1 MPLVTLN
8 NIHKSFG
15 PEHILQGLNLQIH
28 PNTKAG
34 LIGPNG
40 SGKTTIFN
48 LILQKISP
56 DIGSVNIRKN
66 IKIGYLPQE
75 PKFDPSLTVI
85 QQLHAGFENI
95 YNLKLKLDQAAEN
108 LAKAKKQNSG
118 SAAAKYEKLS
128 RKFELAGGYDFETN
142 AKANM
147 DALGLKPQIY
157 NTPTTALS
165 GGQRSRLALALAITS
180 QADLL
185 LLDEPTNHLDLTTT
199 AWLENFLKNYPGSV
213 LLISHDRYLLD
224 SVTTSI
230 INLNNKK
237 TNSYPGNYSHFLQL
251 YSDQQQKLQKQY
263 EKRTEM
269 INKTRDF
276 IARNKDQE
284 GMRGTARGRKTRLE
298 KLLRQNPDY
307 LEKPGQQKTVNFE
320 FTKETAKTKL
330 IFRAQNLEKSF
341 GSLKLFSN
349 LTFDVTQGQKLLIT
363 GPNGTGKTTLLKIIM
378 KNMQP
383 THGSA
388 KLAKNITT
396 GYLDQHA
403 GTLDQ
408 NTTVIEEAKKANPE
422 LNTEQLRNLLG
433 SFLFTGQDVF
443 KNISNL
449 SGGQQNRLMLCKLV
463 LSQPDLLILDEPT
476 NHLDIPSREM
486 LENALNDY
494 PGTIIAVS
502 HDRFF
507 IDKIADDLLIIG
519 ADRLGQKKLDSFEFV
534 TAAKPCYQGYS
545 KILKERLNLHAQKI
559 AKAENTRKIKESK
572 KQKAKTPSHLR
583 QFNKYSPDQIEKQIL
598 DLEEHIENIREKF
611 GEETYYK
618 NPEKLKNLQ
627 KKFDQANEKLDLLYR
642 AYDHRTS

>member
-8 NIHKSFG
+8 DIHKSFG

-48 LILQKISP
+48 LILKKIAP

-85 QQLHAGFENI
+85 KQLHAGFENI
-95 YNLKLKLDQAAEN
+95 YSLKLKLEQAAEM
-108 LAKAKKQNSG
+108 LAKNHSHKNR
-118 SAAAKYEKLS
+118 SAAEQYEKLS
-128 RKFELAGGYDFETN
+128 RQFELAGGYEFETN

-147 DALGLKPQIY
+147 DALGLKPEIY
-157 NTPTTALS
+157 DTSTTALS
-165 GGQRSRLALALAITS
+165 GGQRSRLALAMAITS
-180 QADLL
+180 NADLL
-185 LLDEPTNHLDLTTT
+185 LLDEPTNHLDLAT
-199 AWLENFLKNYPGSV
+199 AEWLEKFLKNYPGSV

-224 SVTTSI
+224 AVTTSI

-237 TNSYPGNYSHFLQL
+237 TASYPGNYSHFLAL
-251 YSDQQQKLQKQY
+251 YSAQQENIKKQY
-263 EKRTEM
+263 QKRVETV
-269 INKTRDF
+269 NKTRDF

-284 GMRGTARGRKTRLE
+284 GMRGTARGRKTRLD
-298 KLLRQNPDY
+298 KMLKKNPDY
-307 LEKPGQQKTVNFE
+307 LQKPDQQKTVNFE
-320 FTKETAKTKL
+320 FSNDTAKTKL
-330 IFRAQNLEKSF
+330 IFRAHNLEKSF
-341 GSLKLFSN
+341 DSLKLFSN
-349 LTFDVTQGQKLLIT
+349 LTFDVTQGQKLMIT

-378 KNMQP
+378 QKINP
-383 THGSA
+383 TQGSA

-403 GTLDQ
+403 GTLQQ
-408 NTTVIEEAKKANPE
+408 NITVIEEAKKANPA
-422 LNTEQLRNLLG
+422 LNSEQLRNVLG

-463 LSQPDLLILDEPT
+463 ISQPDLLILDEPT

-486 LENALNDY
+486 LENALANY

-507 IDKIADDLLIIG
+507 IDKIADKLLVIG
-519 ADRLGQKKLDSFEFV
+519 ADQFGQKKVNSFEFV
-534 TAAKPCYQGYS
+534 TAAKPCYQGYAQ
-545 KILKERLNLHAQKI
+545 IINERITSRAQKI
-559 AKAENTRKIKESK
+559 AKQENTQKQKTQK
-572 KQKAKTPSHLR
+572 KQKIKTPPELKP
-583 QFNKYSPDQIEKQIL
+583 FNKFSPEQIENQIL
-598 DLEEHIENIREKF
+598 DLEKEIDRLREKF
-611 GEETYYK
+611 GEETNYK
-618 NPEKLKNLQ
+618 NHEKLQKLQ
-627 KKFDQANEKLDLLYR
+627 KKFDKANEKLDLLYK
-642 AYDHRTS
+642 AYDYRTS